1 MTDAIAALERLTDAV
16 GRAKALDE
24 ILERALQCLNH
35 ALDARRVAVLLFDE
49 GSVMRFVAQRGL
61 SEDYCRAVEG
71 HSPWSPEQGDA
82 QPFCVED
89 VRTDAALAPY
99 LPVFDREAIRSL
111 VFVPLTFG
119 GRLLGK
125 FMLYYEL
132 PRRLAPAE
140 MRVARVVAGQIAF
153 AVAQVRS
160 RAELTRANDELETI
174 FGAVSE
180 GIAVHEPDGTLRYV
194 NRAGTHLVGFDG
206 EPVPAHDSTDQLSA
220 RLELFAE
227 DGRAISP
234 GELPS
239 GVALATGEVAHGSF
253 RARSRQSGEDR
264 WLRATARPV
273 LDERG
278 GVRFAVTM
286 FRDVTEQRN
295 ALDAAHEAELRKDE
309 FLAMLGHELRN
320 PLSPIVTALAL
331 MEMDEGGHFARER
344 AIIGRQVRHMLR
356 LVDDLLDVSRITRG
370 KLQLN
375 RQTLDARD
383 VVRRSVEMV
392 SPLLEQRGHRVDVDL
407 CGDPLWVDGD
417 ADRLGQVLSNLLTNA
432 AKYTEPGGRVQVS
445 AAQRG
450 SAVTITV
457 KDDGM
462 GIEPDLLP
470 QLFELF
476 VQGRQRLDRARGGL
490 GLGLAI
496 VRRMV
501 ELHGGEVTITSEGHG
516 RGTTA
521 HVSLPIAT
529 LRRSAPPS
537 GRCVEV
543 GAVPP
548 QRDRV
553 LVVDDNVDAADTI
566 ATTLA
571 ALGYVTAVAY
581 DGPSALEEAARFGP
595 NVAVLDIGL
604 PVMDGYELAERLRAR
619 NDELRLIALTG
630 YGQERDR
637 SQALESGFAEH
648 LVKPVELPALISA
661 ITEGSG

>member
-16 GRAKALDE
+16 GRAKGLDE
-24 ILERALQCLNH
+24 LLERALECLNR
-35 ALDARRVAVLLFDE
+35 ALEARRVAVLLFDE
-49 GSVMRFVAQRGL
+49 GSVMRFVARRGL
-61 SEDYCRAVEG
+61 SDEYCRAVEG
-71 HSPWSPEQGDA
+71 HSPWAPDEGDA

-89 VRTDAALAPY
+89 TRSDAALAPY
-99 LPVFDREAIRSL
+99 LPVLEREGIRSL
-111 VFVPLTFG
+111 VFVPLAFG

-125 FMLYYEL
+125 FMLYYDHPCSL
-132 PRRLAPAE
+132 GPAE
-140 MRVARVVAGQIAF
+140 MQVARVVAGQIAF
-153 AVAQVRS
+153 AVAQMRS
-160 RAELTRANDELETI
+160 RAELSRANDELETI
-174 FGAVSE
+174 LGAVSE
-180 GIAVHEPDGTLRYV
+180 GIAVHAPDGALRYV
-194 NRAGTHLVGFDG
+194 NAAGTPLVGEDG
-206 EPVPAHDSTDQLSA
+206 SPRASGAQLSS
-220 RLELFAE
+220 RFELYGE
-227 DGRAISP
+227 DGQAISP
-234 GELPS
+234 RELPS
-239 GVALATGEVAHGSF
+239 GVALATGEVTHGSF

-264 WLRATARPV
+264 WFRATAQPV
-273 LDERG
+273 HDEG
-278 GVRFAVTM
+278 GLRFAVTM
-286 FRDVTEQRN
+286 FRDITEHRR

-392 SPLLEQRGHRVDVDL
+392 SPLIEQRGHRVDVDL
-407 CGDPLWVDGD
+407 SGDPLWVDGD
-417 ADRLGQVLSNLLTNA
+417 ADRLGQVVSNLLTNA
-432 AKYTEPGGRVQVS
+432 AKYTEPGGRVQVR

-450 SAVTITV
+450 STVTIAVT
-457 KDDGM
+457 DDGV
-462 GIEPDLLP
+462 GIEPELLP

-501 ELHGGEVTITSEGHG
+501 ELHGGEVSIASEGLG

-521 HVSLPIAT
+521 SVSLPIAT
-529 LRRSAPPS
+529 LRRSAPPPS
-537 GRCVEV
+537 RCMEVEP
-543 GAVPP
+543 VPAE
-548 QRDRV
+548 RDRV

-566 ATTLA
+566 ASTLG

-604 PVMDGYELAERLRAR
+604 PVMDGYELAERLRGRHDA
-619 NDELRLIALTG
+619 LRLIALTG

-637 SQALESGFAEH
+637 SRALESGFAEH
-648 LVKPVELPALISA
+648 LVKPVELPALIGA
-661 ITEGSG
+661 ITAGS